1 MSKPDFR
8 EAVQETVV
16 VVLDDGRPAIRTST
30 RRGMAGKGPV
40 GDQIE
45 YLAFDDPVEGLR
57 IARDLAVVCMEKIG
71 KNAGEGHDV

>member
-30 RRGMAGKGPV
+30 VRGKAGKGPV
-40 GDQIE
+40 DEQVE
-45 YLAFDDPVEGLR
+45 YLAFGDPKEGLR
-57 IARDLAVVCMEKIG
+57 IARDLAVACMEKIE
-71 KNAGEGHDV
+71 N